1 MKRSDTG
8 DFCVLYIEA
17 DDDRTGLFHTVSEQ
31 QKPVVIMLA
40 EHTRVFQRPEDFT
53 TLKHVKR
60 QLDKPVVFVI
70 PDSERMT
77 QMAAR
82 NGFPVYASMDTLS
95 DALMVGQLSRQR
107 VLTRTTAP
115 LGSGPNTAPIGP
127 TIKKTTPL
135 PPLEEILEEEPCNS
149 EQQRRYRASFAQS
162 LGEEEPCNSEQQ
174 RRYRASFAQSL
185 GEEEPCNSEQQR
197 RYRASFAQSLGEEV
211 SLQRPAPRVAPLPR
225 QAMPLPTP
233 PAKPRRR
240 GRAMIV
246 LTIITLLV
254 AVLSSLLVLFYKFP
268 MQLSAAAPVAPAAPA
283 IVGKVALLS
292 SGQLSENSSQGIAD
306 QVLIDLH
313 NLPNPAPQKSYYAWL
328 LGDKLQSDAKTVFLG
343 KLPVSNGTAHL
354 LYPGDAAHTN
364 LLQSTSRFLVTEEDA
379 SVQPIAPSPDQSVW
393 RFYGEFSQTPINS
406 PDNPKHFSYLD
417 HLRHLLAADPTLDAL
432 NLPGGLNDWFYRNSG
447 KIVEWAG
454 SLREQ
459 WEESKDVAFVRRQTV
474 RILTYLDGMTYV
486 QMDVPPGTPLNI
498 TPRLASIGLLT
509 VNGPNQ
515 EPASYLIHIVN
526 HLNGL
531 LQAGG
536 STPELRKD
544 EAAIITAMNNVEDGL
559 SKVRSAAQQIM
570 KMTDQQLRQ
579 PQTLTLIN
587 DMIDNANRAYAGQID
602 PTTGQM
608 REGVTWVHDNM
619 QSLAVMSISK
629 FSASGSSIQ
638 MMPGQPRGIAPTDP
652 EALG

>member
-135 PPLEEILEEEPCNS
+135 PPLEEIL
-149 EQQRRYRASFAQS
+149 
-162 LGEEEPCNSEQQ
+162 
-174 RRYRASFAQSL
+174 
-185 GEEEPCNSEQQR
+185 EEEPCNSEQQR

>member
-17 DDDRTGLFHTVSEQ
+17 GDDRAGLFNTVSEQ

-40 EHTRVFQRPEDFT
+40 EQTRVFQRPEDFT

-127 TIKKTTPL
+127 AIKKTTPL
-135 PPLEEILEEEPCNS
+135 PPIEEILEEV
-149 EQQRRYRASFAQS
+149 SF
-162 LGEEEPCNSEQQ
+162 
-174 RRYRASFAQSL
+174 
-185 GEEEPCNSEQQR
+185 
-197 RYRASFAQSLGEEV
+197 
-211 SLQRPAPRVAPLPR
+211 QRPAPRIAPLPK
-225 QAMPLPTP
+225 QAMPMPTP
-233 PAKPRRR
+233 PVKQRRR

-268 MQLSAAAPVAPAAPA
+268 MQLSAATPAAPAAPA

-343 KLPVSNGTAHL
+343 KLPVNNGVAHL

-379 SVQPIAPSPDQSVW
+379 NVQPIAPSPDQSVW

-417 HLRHLLAADPTLDAL
+417 HLRHLLAADPTLDEL

-459 WEESKDVAFVRRQTV
+459 WEETKDIAFVRRQTV

-536 STPELRKD
+536 STSELRKD

-559 SKVRSAAQQIM
+559 SQVRSAAQQIM

-619 QSLAVMSISK
+619 QSLAIMSISR

-638 MMPGQPRGIAPTDP
+638 MMPDLRKK
-652 EALG
+652 L

>member
-17 DDDRTGLFHTVSEQ
+17 SDDRTGLFNTVSEQ
-31 QKPVVIMLA
+31 KKPVVIMLA
-40 EHTRVFQRPEDFT
+40 EHTQAFQRPEDFT
-53 TLKHVKR
+53 ALKHVKR

-115 LGSGPNTAPIGP
+115 LGSGPNTAPIAP
-127 TIKKTTPL
+127 SIRKTTPL
-135 PPLEEILEEEPCNS
+135 PPIEEILEEV
-149 EQQRRYRASFAQS
+149 SF
-162 LGEEEPCNSEQQ
+162 
-174 RRYRASFAQSL
+174 
-185 GEEEPCNSEQQR
+185 
-197 RYRASFAQSLGEEV
+197 
-211 SLQRPAPRVAPLPR
+211 QRPAPRVAPLPKQAAPVPAPPVR
-225 QAMPLPTP
+225 Q
-233 PAKPRRR
+233 RRR

-246 LTIITLLV
+246 LTTVTLLV

-268 MQLSAAAPVAPAAPA
+268 MQLSAAAPAVPAAPA
-283 IVGKVALLS
+283 IVGRVAFLS

-306 QVLIDLH
+306 QVLVDLH

-343 KLPVSNGTAHL
+343 TLAVSNGAVHL

-364 LLQSTSRFLVTEEDA
+364 LLQITSRFLITEEDA
-379 SVQPIAPSPDQSVW
+379 SVQPIAPSPDLNVW

-432 NLPGGLNDWFYRNSG
+432 NLPGGLNDWFYRNTS

-454 SLREQ
+454 SMREQ
-459 WEESKDVAFVRRQTV
+459 WEESKDVGFVRRQTV

-486 QMDVPPGTPLNI
+486 QMDVPPGTSLNI
-498 TPRLASIGLLT
+498 TQRLASIGLLT

-544 EAAIITAMNNVEDGL
+544 EAAIITAMNNVENGL
-559 SKVRSAAQQIM
+559 SQVRSAAQQIM

-608 REGVTWVHDNM
+608 REGATWVHDNM
-619 QSLAVMSISK
+619 QSLAIMSISR
-629 FSASGSSIQ
+629 FNASGSSIQ
-638 MMPGQPRGIAPTDP
+638 MMPDLRKKAFAQ
-652 EALG
+652 

>member
-17 DDDRTGLFHTVSEQ
+17 DDDKTGLFKTVSEQ
-31 QKPVVIMLA
+31 KKPVVIMLA
-40 EHTRVFQRPEDFT
+40 GHTRVFQRPEDFT
-53 TLKHVKR
+53 ALKHVKR

-70 PDSERMT
+70 PDGERMT

-115 LGSGPNTAPIGP
+115 LAPGLNTAPIAP
-127 TIKKTTPL
+127 TVRKTTPL
-135 PPLEEILEEEPCNS
+135 PPIEEILEEV
-149 EQQRRYRASFAQS
+149 SF
-162 LGEEEPCNSEQQ
+162 
-174 RRYRASFAQSL
+174 
-185 GEEEPCNSEQQR
+185 
-197 RYRASFAQSLGEEV
+197 
-211 SLQRPAPRVAPLPR
+211 QRPAPRVAPLPK

-233 PAKPRRR
+233 PVRQRRR

-246 LTIITLLV
+246 LATVALLV
-254 AVLSSLLVLFYKFP
+254 AALSSLLILFDKFP
-268 MQLSAAAPVAPAAPA
+268 MQLSSAAPAAPA
-283 IVGKVALLS
+283 VPAIVGRVAFSS

-328 LGDKLQSDAKTVFLG
+328 LGDKLQSDVQTVFLG
-343 KLPVSNGTAHL
+343 PLQVKNGVAHL
-354 LYPGDAAHTN
+354 FYTGDAAHTN
-364 LLQSTSRFLVTEEDA
+364 LLQITSRFLVTEEDA
-379 SVQPIAPSPDQSVW
+379 SVQPIAPSPDLNVW

-417 HLRHLLAADPTLDAL
+417 HLRHLLAADPTLDEL
-432 NLPGGLNDWFYRNSG
+432 NLPGGLNDWFYRNTS

-454 SLREQ
+454 SMREQ
-459 WEESKDVAFVRRQTV
+459 WEESKDVGFVRRQTV

-498 TPRLASIGLLT
+498 TPRLASIGLLS

-515 EPASYLIHIVN
+515 EPASYLTHIVN

-544 EAAIITAMNNVEDGL
+544 EAAIITAMNNVENAL
-559 SKVRSAAQQIM
+559 SQVRKAAQQIM
-570 KMTDQQLRQ
+570 KMSDQQLRQ

-587 DMIDNANRAYAGQID
+587 DMIDNANSAYAGQTD
-602 PTTGQM
+602 PATGEM
-608 REGVTWVHDNM
+608 REGATWIHDQM
-619 QSLAVMSISK
+619 QSLAIMSITR
-629 FSASGSSIQ
+629 FNASSSSIQ
-638 MMPGQPRGIAPTDP
+638 MMPDLRKK
-652 EALG
+652 ALSQ

>member
-135 PPLEEILEEEPCNS
+135 PPLEEIL
-149 EQQRRYRASFAQS
+149 
-162 LGEEEPCNSEQQ
+162 EEEPCNSEQQ